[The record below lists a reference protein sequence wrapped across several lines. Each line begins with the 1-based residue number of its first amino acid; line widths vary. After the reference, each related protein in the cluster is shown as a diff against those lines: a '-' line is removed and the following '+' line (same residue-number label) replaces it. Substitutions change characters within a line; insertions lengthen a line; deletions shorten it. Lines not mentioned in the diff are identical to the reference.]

1 MVYNRDRWV
10 RIMLILA
17 KTALAM
23 MLGFI
28 FAIITGII
36 AIPLLKKVNFRQ
48 HVSQLIG
55 DRHLKKEGTPTMGGI
70 IFIIPVLVTLF
81 LLYLRGSIELN
92 HNLIILLFVFLAYS
106 FLGFIDDWLKVKYHN
121 NQGLR
126 ISTKFLI
133 QMVIALIF
141 FYIFMKNGGEPV
153 LKISSLNLVLPMGW
167 TFGLFILFLLVGTSN
182 AVNITDGL
190 DGLCGGLSMIAFV
203 AFGIIT
209 WNTTW
214 MEGYQEVAIFCFV
227 LVGALLGF
235 LLFNSNPAKVFMGDL
250 GSLSLGAAMA
260 TVAIIT
266 RHELSLALIGGVFV
280 VETLSSMIQII
291 AIRKFHKKVFK
302 MAPLHHHFEQLGY
315 SENDIVKAFYVV
327 GLILAMAAITYGVWL

>member
-1 MVYNRDRWV
+1 MSS
-10 RIMLILA
+10 MLILA

-28 FAIITGII
+28 FAIICGLIF
-36 AIPLLKKVNFRQ
+36 IPFLKKVNFRQ
-48 HVSQLIG
+48 HVSQTVG
-55 DRHLKKEGTPTMGGI
+55 ERHQKKEGTPTMGGI
-70 IFIIPVLVTLF
+70 IFIVPVLIALF

-92 HNLIILLFVFLAYS
+92 HNVIILLFVFISYA
-106 FLGFIDDWLKVKYHN
+106 FLGFIDDWLKVRYHN
-121 NQGLR
+121 NAGLR
-126 ISTKFLI
+126 ITTKFLL
-133 QMVIALIF
+133 QMVIALVF

-153 LKISSLNLVLPMGW
+153 LSISSLNIVIPMGW

-190 DGLCGGLSMIAFV
+190 DGLCAGLSTIAFV

-214 MEGYQEVAIFCFV
+214 MEGYQEVAIFCFI

-235 LLFNSNPAKVFMGDL
+235 LLFNTNPAKVFMGDL

-280 VETLSSMIQII
+280 IETLSSLIQII
-291 AIRKFHKKVFK
+291 AIRKFHRKVFK
-302 MAPLHHHFEQLGY
+302 IAPLHHHFEQLGY
-315 SENDIVKAFYVV
+315 SERDIVKAFYVV
-327 GLILAMAAITYGVWL
+327 GLLLAMAAITYGVWI